1 VTETPARLTELMR
14 ARRFWPLFWVMFLG
28 AFNDQVFKN
37 AFIALLTFRLADR
50 LGLNADLH
58 NLGAAGLFIL
68 PFALFSPAAG
78 QLADRIDKARMMRAL
93 KALEIALM
101 GVAAIAYHLQSI
113 ELLYALVFLMGAQSA
128 LFGPVKYAVLAQY
141 LPRAELMA
149 GNGLVQAG
157 TFLAILLGQIAGAKL
172 VLTEGGVTLVSA
184 AVVLIAVAGYVCAL
198 AAPPAPPE
206 AGTAHAVNWNPVTAI
221 RHVLAE
227 NAADRPVLR
236 VSLAISWFW
245 FAGAA
250 YLALALPFAKE
261 ALGASED
268 VAVLL
273 LTMFSVGVALGA
285 LICNRLFQGEV
296 KVGLAPMGA
305 LCIAIF
311 SACLYAATQA
321 YGAPRGGELL
331 GVGAFLSRPG
341 AWPVLAAFVGLAVSA
356 GIYVTP
362 LNAVLQAAA
371 EPGRRGRAI
380 AGLNVITAL
389 AMVFSSVLASAMI
402 ALGLDR
408 QEVLLAIGGSGSLA
422 ALYAARMAPE
432 TALGRLAL
440 RLWPMPAQASE
451 RR

>member
-1 VTETPARLTELMR
+1 VTETPARMAELMR

-37 AFIALLTFRLADR
+37 AFVALLTFRLADR

-58 NLGAAGLFIL
+58 NLAAAGLFIL
-68 PFALFSPAAG
+68 PFALFSPVAG
-78 QLADRIDKARMMRAL
+78 QLADRFDKAGVMRWV
-93 KALEIALM
+93 KAAEIALM
-101 GVAAIAYHLQSI
+101 AVAAVAYHLQSI
-113 ELLYALVFLMGAQSA
+113 QLLYVLVFLMGAQSA
-128 LFGPVKYAVLAQY
+128 FFGPVKYAALAQY

-149 GNGLVQAG
+149 GNGLIQAG

-172 VLTEGGVTLVSA
+172 VLTPGGVTLVSV
-184 AVVLIAVAGYVCAL
+184 AVVAIAVIGFLCSL
-198 AAPPAPPE
+198 AARPAPPDPD
-206 AGTAHAVNWNPVTAI
+206 AAHEVNWNPVSAI

-227 NAADRPVLR
+227 NAADRPVFR
-236 VSLAISWFW
+236 ISLAIAWFW

-250 YLALALPFAKE
+250 YLALALPFAKQ

-285 LICNRLFQGEV
+285 LLCNRLFRGAV

-311 SACLYAATQA
+311 SACLYVATAAYDAPQ
-321 YGAPRGGELL
+321 GAELL
-331 GVGAFLSRPG
+331 GVAGFLGRSG

-362 LNAVLQAAA
+362 LNAVLQASAA
-371 EPGRRGRAI
+371 PGRRGRAI

-389 AMVFSSVLASAMI
+389 AMVLSSVLASAMI

-408 QEVLLAIGGSGSLA
+408 QEVLLVIGGSGA
-422 ALYAARMAPE
+422 PVALYAARMAPE
-432 TALGRLAL
+432 TALGRVAL
-440 RLWPMPAQASE
+440 SIWPL
-451 RR
+451 RT